1 MEKQALVELIKLGL
15 TQQQIADRLNRSKRF
30 VEYWCSKHEVST
42 IKIKEYKCACGE
54 TDPQAFYSDRK
65 IECKK
70 CHIKKCYASVK
81 LKKEKAVEYKGGKCE
96 RCSYDKCISALDIAS
111 GEYQD
116 PQFGKNEIIKKIN
129 RAIQKGWV
137 KIVPYNGN
145 PFKNSDYDSD
155 DEY

>member
-1 MEKQALVELIKLGL
+1 MQKLAGIIKENTNNQLELTPIGELILNYLNSDVESDKPENYHLSSRDEQILMDMGMYIDGL
-15 TQQQIADRLNRSKRF
+15 YGDNKFSNLDIF
-30 VEYWCSKHEVST
+30 
-42 IKIKEYKCACGE
+42 
-54 TDPQAFYSDRK
+54 
-65 IECKK
+65 
-70 CHIKKCYASVK
+70 
-81 LKKEKAVEYKGGKCE
+81 
-96 RCSYDKCISALDIAS
+96 ALDIAS

>member
-1 MEKQALVELIKLGL
+1 MKKQLNEGIIKRMQKLAGIIKENTNNQLELTPIGELILNYLNSDVESDKPENYHLSSRDEQILMDMGMYIDGL
-15 TQQQIADRLNRSKRF
+15 YGDNKFSNLDIF
-30 VEYWCSKHEVST
+30 
-42 IKIKEYKCACGE
+42 
-54 TDPQAFYSDRK
+54 
-65 IECKK
+65 
-70 CHIKKCYASVK
+70 
-81 LKKEKAVEYKGGKCE
+81 
-96 RCSYDKCISALDIAS
+96 ALDIAS

>member
-1 MEKQALVELIKLGL
+1 MKKQLNEEIIKRMQKLAGIIKENTNNQLELTPIGELILNYLNSDVESDKPENYHLSSRDEQILMDMGMYIDGL
-15 TQQQIADRLNRSKRF
+15 YGDNKFSNLDIF
-30 VEYWCSKHEVST
+30 
-42 IKIKEYKCACGE
+42 
-54 TDPQAFYSDRK
+54 
-65 IECKK
+65 
-70 CHIKKCYASVK
+70 
-81 LKKEKAVEYKGGKCE
+81 
-96 RCSYDKCISALDIAS
+96 ALDIAS